1 VKYNGVSS
9 VTYEERAD
17 HIAELLES
25 QLGVRGKSLDAK
37 LRKAGRLLPR
47 DIRRH
52 GEKIVEA
59 VSLQGSPKLA
69 RMVDEK
75 STVSAY
81 DAIEKYLS
89 SIDAWDRRK
98 GNALGFLTTNAFN
111 LLVVTALLIIV
122 LRWRGFI

>member
-1 VKYNGVSS
+1 M
-9 VTYEERAD
+9 TYEERAD

-25 QLGVRGKSLDAK
+25 QLGVRGKTLDAK

-52 GEKIVEA
+52 GDQIVEA
-59 VSLQGSPKLA
+59 VNLQGSPKLS

-81 DAIEKYLS
+81 NAFEKYLS
-89 SIDAWDRRK
+89 GIDAWDRRK
-98 GNALGFLTTNAFN
+98 GSASDFLTTNAFN
-111 LLVVTALLIIV
+111 LLVVIALLIAV
-122 LRWRGFI
+122 LRWSGFI

>member
-1 VKYNGVSS
+1 MASRTGHLS
-9 VTYEERAD
+9 VRPFRFPQACARYFGIDTASILRAP
-17 HIAELLES
+17 ILCWT
-25 QLGVRGKSLDAK
+25 
-37 LRKAGRLLPR
+37 GRLLPR

-89 SIDAWDRRK
+89 GIDAWDRRK

-111 LLVVTALLIIV
+111 LLVVMALLIIV

>member
-1 VKYNGVSS
+1 M
-9 VTYEERAD
+9 TYEERAD

-25 QLGVRGKSLDAK
+25 QLGVRGKTLDAK

-52 GEKIVEA
+52 GDRIVQA
-59 VSLQGSPKLA
+59 VSLQGSPKLS

-75 STVSAY
+75 DTVVAY
-81 DAIEKYLS
+81 DAFEKYLS
-89 SIDAWDRRK
+89 GIDAWERRK

-111 LLVVTALLIIV
+111 LLVVAALLITV